1 MKHKIF
7 FKTYFLN
14 ILMGFISGCFG
25 ATLVGL
31 FIVGFVLNNQNET
44 VNYNISEG
52 SGSTSGTFQD
62 QWLQSQDFGQE
73 EQIASITQETLVV
86 NAVKKTNPAVVSV
99 IISKDV
105 PVLEKYYEN
114 SPSPFR
120 DFFGN
125 DFFGGLQFQIP
136 QYREK
141 GVEQKEVGGGSGFF
155 ISSDGLIVTNKH
167 VVSDTNAEFQVF
179 STTNKEYKVTNI
191 YRDPTLDIA
200 ILKVDGLDIN
210 PLPLGDSSNLKVG
223 QSVIAIGTALG
234 EFRNTVTTGV
244 VSGLG
249 RGITAGDQMGYS
261 TEQLDNVIQ
270 TDAAINP
277 GNSGGPL
284 LNSAGQV
291 IGVNVA
297 TAGNA
302 ENISFAIPI
311 NVIKEALDNFD
322 RTGKFDRA
330 FLGVQYKMISR
341 DLSVMNEIPEGAYI
355 VIVVD
360 NSPASKAGLQK
371 GDIIQKM
378 DGQTVTDINGGLA
391 KLISQHKIG
400 DQVKVDYWRD
410 GKTQT
415 TTITLGQSN
424 Q

>member
-1 MKHKIF
+1 MSTKQ
-7 FKTYFLN
+7 
-14 ILMGFISGCFG
+14 ILIICTTLIIVSFIGG
-25 ATLVGL
+25 IVVDRQYGPALLEATLGKIIPAKYL
-31 FIVGFVLNNQNET
+31 TKLESNNSADGTISQKIVNEESNVINVINQASPSVVT
-44 VNYNISEG
+44 VNI
-52 SGSTSGTFQD
+52 
-62 QWLQSQDFGQE
+62 
-73 EQIASITQETLVV
+73 
-86 NAVKKTNPAVVSV
+86 KKTQQIVTNP
-99 IISKDV
+99 
-105 PVLEKYYEN
+105 
-114 SPSPFR
+114 
-120 DFFGN
+120 
-125 DFFGGLQFQIP
+125 FGGLFDPFGGLFGGTQRQQP
-136 QYREK
+136 Q
-141 GVEQKEVGGGSGFF
+141 VQEQNIQQDIGTGFVVSSKE
-155 ISSDGLIVTNKH
+155 GLIVTNKH

>member
-1 MKHKIF
+1 MR
-7 FKTYFLN
+7 FLIKRLAQN
-14 ILMGFISGCFG
+14 HFNVMSTKQLFIVCITLIIVSFISGIVVDRQYG
-25 ATLVGL
+25 PALLNATLGKIIPQKYLSAIDAQQTNDNGAITQKLVDEESNV
-31 FIVGFVLNNQNET
+31 IDVVQKASPSVVT
-44 VNYNISEG
+44 VNI
-52 SGSTSGTFQD
+52 
-62 QWLQSQDFGQE
+62 
-73 EQIASITQETLVV
+73 
-86 NAVKKTNPAVVSV
+86 KKTQQVITNP
-99 IISKDV
+99 
-105 PVLEKYYEN
+105 
-114 SPSPFR
+114 
-120 DFFGN
+120 
-125 DFFGGLQFQIP
+125 FGGLFDP
-136 QYREK
+136 F
-141 GVEQKEVGGGSGFF
+141 GFF
-155 ISSDGLIVTNKH
+155 GRGQNQQPQVQQQNIQQDIGTGFVVSSEGLIVTNKH
-167 VVSDTNAEFQVF
+167 VVSDNNADYQVF
-179 STTNKEYKVTNI
+179 STSNKEYKVTNI
-191 YRDPTLDIA
+191 YRDPTLDLA
-200 ILKVDGLDIN
+200 ILKVDGLDIK
-210 PLPLGDSSNLKVG
+210 PLPLGDSSNLKAG

-322 RTGKFDRA
+322 KTGRFDRA

-341 DLSVMNEIPEGAYI
+341 ELSVMNEIPEGAYI
-355 VIVVD
+355 VVIVD

-378 DGQTVTDINGGLA
+378 DGKAVTDTDGGLA

-400 DQVKVDYWRD
+400 DRVSVDYWRD
-410 GKTQT
+410 GKTQST
-415 TTITLGQSN
+415 TVTLGQSS